1 MLDAAIA
8 DSSDTDIQGSSE
20 PIDVARIF
28 DRGIALSIFAKALA
42 EQSARGG
49 SLKGRLGLT
58 SEEFATFARYCGWE
72 GVEPEIEAS
81 HVQMADEQGWVR
93 DLLQRHAEPGSPIAA
108 LLAPIVA
115 RRAMEAN
122 HLWEDLGLDCRG
134 SLTRL
139 MQRHF
144 GELARLNTNNMR
156 WKRFLYRRLCEEEG
170 VSHCTSPTCSICPDV
185 NECFDEGSIERSIAV
200 GKQAP
205 R

>member
-1 MLDAAIA
+1 MLDTAIA
-8 DSSDTDIQGSSE
+8 DTSDADIQDTA
-20 PIDVARIF
+20 PAIDVARIF

-42 EQSARGG
+42 EQSVRGG
-49 SLKGRLGLT
+49 SLSGRLGLT
-58 SEEFATFARYCGWE
+58 AGEFAAFARYCGWE
-72 GVEPEIEAS
+72 GANSESDDTSP
-81 HVQMADEQGWVR
+81 HVADEQVWVR
-93 DLLQRHAEPGSPIAA
+93 DLLQRHAEPGSPLAA

-144 GELARLNTNNMR
+144 GELARLNSNNMR

-185 NECFDEGSIERSIAV
+185 NECFEEGSVERGIAL

-205 R
+205 Q